1 VTLRHIQAQWPLDS
15 GLRRNDGNHHY
26 YFAMRHLL
34 TLENMPREEITR
46 LLDRAEDFRRCG
58 QQRELL
64 AGRTVLNLFF
74 ENSTRT
80 RTSFE
85 IAARRLGA
93 DVVNFDLSRSST
105 AKGESLLDTLHTL
118 EAMKLDALIVRHGEN
133 RMPDWLAE
141 HANSMVAVINAGDGS
156 RAHPTQ
162 GLLDALTIRQCSR
175 DFEKLSIV
183 ICGDIRHS
191 RVARSGVHA
200 FTALGA
206 RDIRLCA
213 PRALLPEDA
222 NEFPGCAMS
231 EDFAA
236 VLNDADVVIML
247 RIQKERMAAA
257 LLPADSDYFAHYGLD
272 ARRLGRAKPDCMV
285 LHPGPINRGVEIAG
299 DVADGPQSRILDQV
313 ANGVPV
319 RMAVLAELLAA

>member
-1 VTLRHIQAQWPLDS
+1 MKRRDHGLTPLSLR
-15 GLRRNDGNHHY
+15 
-26 YFAMRHLL
+26 AMRHLL
-34 TLENMPREEITR
+34 TLENLPRAEIIH
-46 LLDRAEDFRRCG
+46 LLDRAEAFRALG

-93 DVVNFDLSRSST
+93 DVVNFDVSHSST

-118 EAMKLDALIVRHGEN
+118 EAMRLDALIVRHGQN
-133 RMPDWLAE
+133 RLPDYLAE
-141 HANSMVAVINAGDGS
+141 HARSEVAVINAGDGH

-162 GLLDALTIRQCSR
+162 GLLDALTIRQRRTS
-175 DFEKLSIV
+175 FENLRIV

-191 RVARSGVHA
+191 RVARSDVHA

-206 RDIRLCA
+206 KDIHLCA

-222 NEFPGCAMS
+222 NEFRGCTLT
-231 EDFAA
+231 EDFDAA
-236 VLNDADVVIML
+236 LDGADVVIML

-257 LLPADSDYFAHYGLD
+257 LLPADADYFTHYGLD
-272 ARRLGRAKPDCMV
+272 TRRLALAKPDCLV
-285 LHPGPINRGVEIAG
+285 LHPGPINRGVEITG
-299 DVADGPQSRILDQV
+299 EVADGAHSRILDQV
-313 ANGVPV
+313 ANGVFT
-319 RMAVLAELLAA
+319 RMAVLAELLVSNA

>member
-1 VTLRHIQAQWPLDS
+1 
-15 GLRRNDGNHHY
+15 
-26 YFAMRHLL
+26 MRHLL
-34 TLENMPREEITR
+34 TLENMPRVEITR
-46 LLDRAEDFRRCG
+46 LLDRAEEFRTRG

-64 AGRTVLNLFF
+64 AGCTVLNLFF

-93 DVVNFDLSRSST
+93 DAINFDLSRSST

-118 EAMKLDALIVRHGEN
+118 EAMKLDALVVRHGEN

-141 HANSMVAVINAGDGS
+141 HANSMVSVINAGDGS

-162 GLLDALTIRQCSR
+162 GLLDALTIRQR
-175 DFEKLSIV
+175 RDDFENLSIV

-191 RVARSGVHA
+191 RVARSDVHA

-213 PRALLPEDA
+213 PRALLPEDPD
-222 NEFPGCAMS
+222 EFPGCTLT
-231 EDFAA
+231 EDFDGALA
-236 VLNDADVVIML
+236 DADVAIML

-257 LLPADSDYFAHYGLD
+257 LLPADSDYFSQYGLD
-272 ARRLGRAKPDCMV
+272 APRLALAKPDAQV
-285 LHPGPINRGVEIAG
+285 LHPGPINRDVEIAG
-299 DVADGPQSRILDQV
+299 EVADGPQSRILDQV

-319 RMAVLAELLAA
+319 RMAVLAELLALRT

>member
-1 VTLRHIQAQWPLDS
+1 
-15 GLRRNDGNHHY
+15 
-26 YFAMRHLL
+26 MRHLL
-34 TLENMPREEITR
+34 TLDHMPRADITR
-46 LLDRAEDFRRCG
+46 LLDRAEEFRARG
-58 QQRELL
+58 QQRGLL

-93 DVVNFDLSRSST
+93 DVVNFDVSRSST

-118 EAMKLDALIVRHGEN
+118 EAMKLDALVVRHGEN

-141 HANSMVAVINAGDGS
+141 HANTMVAIINAGDGS

-162 GLLDALTIRQCSR
+162 GLLDALTVRQR
-175 DFEKLSIV
+175 RDDFENLSIV

-191 RVARSGVHA
+191 RVARSDVHA

-206 RDIRLCA
+206 HDIRLCA

-222 NEFPGCAMS
+222 DEFRGCALT
-231 EDFAA
+231 EDFDAA
-236 VLNDADVVIML
+236 LGDADVVVML

-257 LLPADSDYFAHYGLD
+257 LLPADSDYFAQYGLD
-272 ARRLGRAKPDCMV
+272 ARRLALATPDCLV
-285 LHPGPINRGVEIAG
+285 LHPGPINRGVEIAPE
-299 DVADGPQSRILDQV
+299 VADGAQSRILDQV
-313 ANGVPV
+313 GNGVSV
-319 RMAVLAELLAA
+319 RMAVLAEVLTPAA

>member
-1 VTLRHIQAQWPLDS
+1 MRMGQPAKVSLR
-15 GLRRNDGNHHY
+15 
-26 YFAMRHLL
+26 AMRHLL
-34 TLENMPREEITR
+34 TLENLSRAEIAH
-46 LLDRAEDFRRCG
+46 LLDRAEAFRASG

-93 DVVNFDLSRSST
+93 DVVNFDVSRSST

-118 EAMKLDALIVRHGEN
+118 EAMRLDALVVRHAEN
-133 RMPDWLAE
+133 RLPDYLAD
-141 HANSMVAVINAGDGS
+141 HARSDVAVINAGDGH

-162 GLLDALTIRQCSR
+162 GLLDALTIRQR
-175 DFEKLSIV
+175 RADFENLRIV

-191 RVARSGVHA
+191 RVARSDVHA

-206 RDIRLCA
+206 SDIRLCA

-222 NEFPGCAMS
+222 GEFRNCALT
-231 EDFAA
+231 EDFDGA
-236 VLNDADVVIML
+236 LDGADVAIML
-247 RIQKERMAAA
+247 RIQKERMASA
-257 LLPADSDYFAHYGLD
+257 LLPADADYFAQYGLD
-272 ARRLGRAKPDCMV
+272 ARRLALARPDCMV

-299 DVADGPQSRILDQV
+299 EVADGAQSRILDQV
-313 ANGVPV
+313 ANGVFV
-319 RMAVLAELLAA
+319 RMAVLAELLASRA

>member
-1 VTLRHIQAQWPLDS
+1 
-15 GLRRNDGNHHY
+15 
-26 YFAMRHLL
+26 MRHLL
-34 TLENMPREEITR
+34 TLQNLPRAEIIH
-46 LLDRAEDFRRCG
+46 LLDRAEAFRKLG

-85 IAARRLGA
+85 LAARRLGA
-93 DVVNFDLSRSST
+93 DVVNFDVSRSST

-118 EAMKLDALIVRHGEN
+118 EAMRLDALIVRHGEN
-133 RMPDWLAE
+133 RMPDYLAE
-141 HANSMVAVINAGDGS
+141 HARSEVAVINAGDGH

-162 GLLDALTIRQCSR
+162 GLLDALTIRQR
-175 DFEKLSIV
+175 RADFEKLRIV

-191 RVARSGVHA
+191 RVARSDVHA

-206 RDIRLCA
+206 RNIRLCA

-222 NEFPGCAMS
+222 DEFRGCTLT
-231 EDFAA
+231 EDFDAA
-236 VLNDADVVIML
+236 LDGADVVIML
-247 RIQKERMAAA
+247 RIQKERMASA
-257 LLPADSDYFAHYGLD
+257 LLPADGDYFAHYGLD
-272 ARRLGRAKPDCMV
+272 ARRLALAGPDCMV

-299 DVADGPQSRILDQV
+299 DVADGTHSRILDQV
-313 ANGVPV
+313 ANGVSV
-319 RMAVLAELLAA
+319 RMAVLAELLAPDA

>member
-1 VTLRHIQAQWPLDS
+1 
-15 GLRRNDGNHHY
+15 
-26 YFAMRHLL
+26 MRHLL
-34 TLENMPREEITR
+34 TLENLPRAEIIH
-46 LLDRAEDFRRCG
+46 LLDRAEAFRALG

-93 DVVNFDLSRSST
+93 DVVNFDVSHSST

-118 EAMKLDALIVRHGEN
+118 EAMRLDALIVRHGQN
-133 RMPDWLAE
+133 RLPDYLAE
-141 HANSMVAVINAGDGS
+141 HARSEVAVINAGDGH

-162 GLLDALTIRQCSR
+162 GLLDALTIRQRRTS
-175 DFEKLSIV
+175 FENLRIV

-191 RVARSGVHA
+191 RVARSDVHA

-206 RDIRLCA
+206 KDIRLCA

-222 NEFPGCAMS
+222 NEFRGCTLT
-231 EDFAA
+231 EDFDAA
-236 VLNDADVVIML
+236 LDGADVVIML

-257 LLPADSDYFAHYGLD
+257 LLPADADYFTHYGLD
-272 ARRLGRAKPDCMV
+272 TRRLALAKPDCLV
-285 LHPGPINRGVEIAG
+285 LHPGPINRGVEITG
-299 DVADGPQSRILDQV
+299 EVADGAHSRILDQV
-313 ANGVPV
+313 ANGVFT
-319 RMAVLAELLAA
+319 RMAVLAELLVSNA

>member
-1 VTLRHIQAQWPLDS
+1 
-15 GLRRNDGNHHY
+15 
-26 YFAMRHLL
+26 MRHLL
-34 TLENMPREEITR
+34 TLETLTRAEIVH
-46 LLDRAEDFRRCG
+46 LLDRAEALRTLG
-58 QQRELL
+58 QQRDLL
-64 AGRTVLNLFF
+64 AGRTVLSLFF

-93 DVVNFDLSRSST
+93 DVVNFDVSHSST

-118 EAMKLDALIVRHGEN
+118 EAMRLDALVVRHSEN
-133 RMPDWLAE
+133 RFPDYLAE
-141 HANSMVAVINAGDGS
+141 HARSDVAVINAGDGH

-162 GLLDALTIRQCSR
+162 GLLDALTIRQR
-175 DFEKLSIV
+175 RADFEKLRIV

-191 RVARSGVHA
+191 RVARSNVHA

-206 RDIRLCA
+206 TDIHLCA

-222 NEFPGCAMS
+222 NEFRGCAIT
-231 EDFAA
+231 EDFEAA
-236 VLNDADVVIML
+236 LDGADVAIML

-257 LLPADSDYFAHYGLD
+257 LLPADTDYFAQYGLD
-272 ARRLGRAKPDCMV
+272 ARRLALARPDCMV

-299 DVADGPQSRILDQV
+299 DVADGAHSRILDQV
-313 ANGVPV
+313 ANGVFV
-319 RMAVLAELLAA
+319 RMAVLAELLASRA

>member
-1 VTLRHIQAQWPLDS
+1 
-15 GLRRNDGNHHY
+15 
-26 YFAMRHLL
+26 MRHLL
-34 TLENMPREEITR
+34 TLENLPRAEIIH
-46 LLDRAEDFRRCG
+46 LLDRAEAFRALG

-93 DVVNFDLSRSST
+93 DVVNFDVSHSST

-118 EAMKLDALIVRHGEN
+118 EAMRLDALIVRHGQN
-133 RMPDWLAE
+133 RLPDYLAE
-141 HANSMVAVINAGDGS
+141 HARSEVAVINAGDGH

-162 GLLDALTIRQCSR
+162 GLLDALTIRQRRTS
-175 DFEKLSIV
+175 FENLRIV

-191 RVARSGVHA
+191 RVARSDVHA

-206 RDIRLCA
+206 KDIHLCA

-222 NEFPGCAMS
+222 NEFRGCTLT
-231 EDFAA
+231 EDFDAA
-236 VLNDADVVIML
+236 LDGADVVIML

-257 LLPADSDYFAHYGLD
+257 LLPADADYFTHYGLD
-272 ARRLGRAKPDCMV
+272 TRRLALAKPDCLV
-285 LHPGPINRGVEIAG
+285 LHPGPINRGVEITG
-299 DVADGPQSRILDQV
+299 EVADGAHSRILDQV
-313 ANGVPV
+313 ANGVFT
-319 RMAVLAELLAA
+319 RMAVLAELLVSNA